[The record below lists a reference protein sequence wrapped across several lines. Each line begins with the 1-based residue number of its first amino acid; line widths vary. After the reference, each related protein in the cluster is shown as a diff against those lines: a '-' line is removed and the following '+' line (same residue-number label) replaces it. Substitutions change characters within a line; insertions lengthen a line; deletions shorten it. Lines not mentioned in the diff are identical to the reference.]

1 VAEHHQA
8 MQRSY
13 RGELTLSAI
22 VEDRAER
29 FGDDVFASDPTGVLT
44 FGQLRD
50 RAGRVAGWLQEHRI
64 EPGDRVAT
72 MLDAGL
78 TYLAVWFGCAWGG
91 VVEVPVNTD
100 YKGSFLTHVLQQS
113 GARVLVMEER
123 WLSRLEGLELPELE
137 HVVLV
142 PSAAGGAA
150 TEFATHSIAQVLA
163 HPPVPACPRQPTDLV
178 YILYTSGT
186 TGPSKGAMH
195 SSQSAINSNVLPWL
209 TVLGLS
215 SEDVAY
221 SFFPLFHG
229 TGRNAVTT
237 TTLFLGA
244 RVELRSRFSVGAFW
258 DEVRACGATWFP
270 YMGTVIQLL
279 YAAQPRPD
287 DLDNPVRRAFG
298 GGVRLELMEA
308 FERRFGL
315 RMFEGYGSTE
325 LGQSTL
331 SSVARRSPVTM
342 GPALPH
348 LQLETH
354 DEHDRRTAPG
364 EPGEIVARPT
374 GPDSIFKG
382 YWRMPEATLEAT
394 RNLWFH
400 SGDRGV
406 MSEDGHLLFLDRIK
420 DTIRRRGENISSFEV
435 EAAMAQHPGVLEC
448 AAYAVELDGEEEVA
462 LAVVTRPGHSI
473 AARELFEFGIERL
486 PRFAVP
492 RYVRFLE
499 AMPKTP
505 SQRVQKH
512 LLRQEGV
519 AADAVDRE
527 ALGIVVARS

>member
-1 VAEHHQA
+1 MKRRYQ
-8 MQRSY
+8 
-13 RGELTLSAI
+13 GELTFSAI

-44 FGQLRD
+44 FAQLRD
-50 RAGRVAGWLQEHRI
+50 RAGRVAGWLQEQRI

-72 MLDAGL
+72 MLDASL
-78 TYLAVWFGCAWGG
+78 TYLGVWFGCAWAG

-100 YKGSFLTHVLQQS
+100 YKGTFLSYVLQQS
-113 GARVLVMEER
+113 GARVLVIGER
-123 WLSRLEGLELPELE
+123 WLPRLEGLELPELE
-137 HVVLV
+137 HVVV
-142 PSAAGGAA
+142 VDAAADGVAA
-150 TEFATHSIAQVLA
+150 EFPIHPVTEVLA
-163 HPPVPACPRQPTDLV
+163 HEPVPPCSRLPTDLV

-186 TGPSKGAMH
+186 TGPSKGVMH
-195 SSQSAINSNVLPWL
+195 SSQSAINSNALPWL
-209 TVLGLS
+209 TILELS
-215 SEDVAY
+215 SDDVAY

-237 TTLFLGA
+237 TTLLLGG
-244 RVELRSRFSVGAFW
+244 RVEMRSRFSLRSFW

-279 YAAQPRPD
+279 YAAEPSPD

-298 GGVRLELMEA
+298 GGVRVELMEA

-331 SSVARRSPVTM
+331 SSVARRSPQTM

-348 LQLETH
+348 LQLEVH
-354 DEHDRRTAPG
+354 DEHDRLTAPG

-382 YWRMPEATLEAT
+382 YWRLPEATLEAT

-435 EAAMAQHPGVLEC
+435 EAAMGQHPGILEC
-448 AAYAVELDGEEEVA
+448 AAYAVEVDGEEEVA
-462 LAVVTRPGHSI
+462 LAVVARPGQP
-473 AARELFEFGIERL
+473 AGGRELFEFAIERL

-492 RYVRFLE
+492 RYVRFVD

-512 LLRQEGV
+512 LLRQDGV
-519 AADAVDRE
+519 VADMVDRD
-527 ALGIVVARS
+527 ALGIVIAHS